1 MAYEVANPIKL
12 IAGGPGGSVRVWS
25 YSDGDALASIDASGY
40 FNLETLRLH
49 VGDVIHCVGN
59 GVAGTVKVVS
69 NSGGTVDTS
78 NAPANVDSD

>member
-12 IAGGPGGSVRVWS
+12 TAGGPGNSVRIWS
-25 YSDGDALASIDASGY
+25 YTDGDAWATIDASGY
-40 FNLETLRLH
+40 FNLEAARLK
-49 VGDVIHCVGN
+49 VGDVINGVAN